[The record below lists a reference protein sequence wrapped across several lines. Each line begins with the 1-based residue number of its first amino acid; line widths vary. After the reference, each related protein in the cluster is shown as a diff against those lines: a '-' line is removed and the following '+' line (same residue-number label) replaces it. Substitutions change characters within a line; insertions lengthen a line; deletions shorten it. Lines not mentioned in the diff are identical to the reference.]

1 MRKTSSV
8 IGTVKLS
15 GTTPEL
21 ASMLGC
27 GEMTAVKIGTEAKA
41 RIKIGRRVLWN
52 IAKVQEYLNT
62 LSEG

>member
-1 MRKTSSV
+1 MRQTSSV
-8 IGTVKLS
+8 KGIIKLS

-27 GEMTAVKIGTEAKA
+27 GEATAIKIGTEAKA
-41 RIKIGRRVLWN
+41 RMKVGRRVLWN